1 MLLEKAVD
9 VNSGDNYSRMPLS
22 QAARHEYEAG
32 VRLLLENGADVNSK
46 DDDDWIET
54 DEWYDSDTPLS
65 FATKYRDEAMVG
77 LLLEKGGDADSK
89 IRWILHRCR
98 WPRQKNMRTQLSK

>member
-1 MLLEKAVD
+1 MSILEIIIVGCRYLRLRDMSTK
-9 VNSGDNYSRMPLS
+9 
-22 QAARHEYEAG
+22 QG